1 MATRFRI
8 GTSGWHYAH
17 WRGAWYPASLRPAG
31 MLGWYAGHF
40 DTVEIDSSFYRL
52 PGPEV
57 FAGWRTQVPPG
68 FRFAVKASRFITHMK
83 RLKDPEEPVA
93 RLWGACSALEEKL
106 GPLLFQLPPRF
117 GRNVE
122 RLEGVLA
129 RLPPGVQAAFEFR
142 DPSWHHEDVY
152 ACLAAHGA
160 AFCVFE
166 IAGFVSPLRV
176 TADWAY
182 VRLHGPGAKYTGSY
196 AETTL
201 AAWAERLRDLPVDGT
216 VWVYFDNDVA
226 AAAPH
231 DAAALKDLLRAR

>member
-17 WRGAWYPASLRPAG
+17 WRGAWYPEGLRPADY
-31 MLGWYAGHF
+31 LAFYARHF
-40 DTVEIDSSFYRL
+40 DTVEINRSFYRL
-52 PGPEV
+52 PGPDV
-57 FAGWRTQVPPG
+57 FAGWREQAPPG
-68 FRFAVKASRFITHMK
+68 FTFAVKASRFLTHMK

-93 RLWGACSALEEKL
+93 RLCTAMAPLHEKL

-129 RLPPGVQAAFEFR
+129 QLPAGVQAAFEFR
-142 DPSWHHEDVY
+142 DPSWHDEDVY

-166 IAGFVSPLRV
+166 IGGFVSPLRV

-182 VRLHGPGAKYTGSY
+182 VRLHGPGAKYQGSY
-196 AETTL
+196 ARTTL
-201 AAWAERLRDLPVDGT
+201 ATWAERLRDLPVDGI

-226 AAAPH
+226 AAAPR
-231 DAAALKDLLRAR
+231 DAAALLELVGGR